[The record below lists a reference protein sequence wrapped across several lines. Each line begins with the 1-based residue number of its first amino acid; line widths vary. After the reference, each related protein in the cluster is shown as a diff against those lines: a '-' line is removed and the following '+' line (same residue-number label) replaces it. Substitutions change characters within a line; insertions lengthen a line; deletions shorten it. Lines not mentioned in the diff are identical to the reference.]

1 MDQLYGSQKRDFVV
15 ALRQDNTRNTQ
26 DGTHCLIP
34 GQLPEPPAAS
44 LRTPNWALSSSP
56 PVFPHRRGSV
66 ESQTSSDCV
75 TLPWFLSHRLAYRN
89 DVILAEAQLV
99 VIVTLEVQQCLGTAP
114 SVAGTGH
121 VVLMIPLVAL
131 HTVVWSQILAS
142 TWTQSRGMKNNR

>member
-1 MDQLYGSQKRDFVV
+1 M
-15 ALRQDNTRNTQ
+15 
-26 DGTHCLIP
+26 
-34 GQLPEPPAAS
+34 
-44 LRTPNWALSSSP
+44 
-56 PVFPHRRGSV
+56 
-66 ESQTSSDCV
+66 

-114 SVAGTGH
+114 SVAETGH